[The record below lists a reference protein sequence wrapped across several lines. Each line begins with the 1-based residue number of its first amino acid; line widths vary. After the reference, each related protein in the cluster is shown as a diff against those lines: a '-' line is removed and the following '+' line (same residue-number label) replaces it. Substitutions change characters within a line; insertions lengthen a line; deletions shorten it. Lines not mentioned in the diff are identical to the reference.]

1 MKKAIFVSILLT
13 LFAAPMPAQV
23 DSLRTAKEIIQVV
36 TLDPSSQDHLISIDE
51 SAKPS
56 SLKDLWQ
63 MPNGMNSV
71 NLAFWI
77 SLIALIVSIIA
88 IVAQFITAKNTA
100 NAPYECQLQQFEDLI
115 RHFYRNLVCTK
126 AMRDKFLAK
135 TNNPQKY
142 PSEIHYLKLK
152 SLPEDAI
159 LPINNKLYPRLHEL
173 KLLIRNYNADIDVAL
188 RHIVRKD
195 LDKNVIDGDYD
206 NLLYKPYALTAKI
219 LNTEDAIARSRYL
232 YFWKPRGKKLLDKSI
247 YIILLEHFIKLSVK
261 ENEEFIENEATLD
274 LSSSSIQ
281 AHSDVLLSGAR
292 AFEQWMKMFRNTQT
306 FEYVDINTKSTI
318 TAHTRFFEKDKIIR
332 YIQGIKPGSDAISR
346 ACTYLQSI
354 KSTSSFEETPQTS
367 LLEQYKRLLGQEK
380 WDVSQILYFALHID
394 SIIEEKKV
402 IKLIDYE
409 A

>member
-1 MKKAIFVSILLT
+1 MKKIVIISFLLT
-13 LFAAPMPAQV
+13 LFACPVPAQV
-23 DSLRTAKEIIQVV
+23 DSLNIASDNIQVV
-36 TLDPSSQDHLISIDE
+36 TLDPASKGRLESIDE

-56 SLKDLWQ
+56 TLKELWQ

-88 IVAQFITAKNTA
+88 IFAQFITAKNTA
-100 NAPYECQLQQFEDLI
+100 NAPYEGQLQQFEDLI

-126 AMRDKFLAK
+126 AMRDKFLASA
-135 TNNPQKY
+135 NNPQKY

-195 LDKNVIDGDYD
+195 LGQDVIDGDYD
-206 NLLYKPYALTAKI
+206 TLLYKPYALTAKI
-219 LNTEDAIARSRYL
+219 INTEDAIAKSRHL
-232 YFWKPRGKKLLDKSI
+232 YFWKPRGEKLLDKSI
-247 YIILLEHFIKLSVK
+247 YIILLEHFIKLSEK
-261 ENEEFIENEATLD
+261 ENEKYIENESTLD
-274 LSSSSIQ
+274 LSSSFVQ

-292 AFEQWMKMFRNTQT
+292 AFEQWMKMFKNTNIFGYFDT
-306 FEYVDINTKSTI
+306 DTKSTVS
-318 TAHTRFFEKDKIIR
+318 AHTRFFERDKIIS
-332 YIQGIKPGSDAISR
+332 YIQGIKPSSDAISR

-354 KSTSSFEETPQTS
+354 KSTSSAEEAGPTT
-367 LLEQYKRLLGQEK
+367 LLEQYKQLLAQEK
-380 WDVSQILYFALHID
+380 WNVAQILYFALHID
-394 SIIEEKKV
+394 SIIESKKV
-402 IKLIDYE
+402 VKLIDYE